1 MMKNEPHSRPDETGP
16 QPVRYWEELEPGER
30 HVSRY
35 LTVSADEIIDFARRY
50 DPQYFHMDADKARQ
64 SHFGEVVASGVHI
77 LAIWR
82 ILDHEITGDIRWMCG
97 IAWDNLRWN
106 KALRGGDQVRAIA
119 EFISKRESG
128 SDASRGIAVYRY
140 ALENQRGEEVFYCTS
155 TNLVEQ
161 QPDHSGDLPAGNRES
176 A

>member
-1 MMKNEPHSRPDETGP
+1 MMKSNALSTPATPVAEPS
-16 QPVRYWEELEPGER
+16 RYWEDLQPGER
-30 HVSRY
+30 FVSRY
-35 LTVSADEIIDFARRY
+35 QDVTAEEIIDFARRY
-50 DPQYFHMDADKARQ
+50 DPQYFHMDADKARG

-106 KALRGGDQVRAIA
+106 KALRGGDRVRAVA

-128 SDASRGIAVYRY
+128 RDASRGIAVYRY
-140 ALENQRGEEVFYCTS
+140 ALENQHGEEVFYCTS
-155 TNLVEQ
+155 TNLVERRPA
-161 QPDHSGDLPAGNRES
+161 QPPSPGEPQ
-176 A
+176 